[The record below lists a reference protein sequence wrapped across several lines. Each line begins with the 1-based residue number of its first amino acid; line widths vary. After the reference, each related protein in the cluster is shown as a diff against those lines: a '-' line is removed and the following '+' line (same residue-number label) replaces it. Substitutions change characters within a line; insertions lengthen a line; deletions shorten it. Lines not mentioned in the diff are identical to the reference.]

1 MITKIDTR
9 KIEHQSNI
17 KIFVWKCDNL
27 IENKKQIM
35 NTNSKSITYWRIRL
49 KKRAKKDSI
58 ARKKIR
64 RWNKKKLFDIVI
76 KLYPTSQP

>member
-1 MITKIDTR
+1 M
-9 KIEHQSNI
+9 
-17 KIFVWKCDNL
+17 
-27 IENKKQIM
+27 
-35 NTNSKSITYWRIRL
+35 IRL